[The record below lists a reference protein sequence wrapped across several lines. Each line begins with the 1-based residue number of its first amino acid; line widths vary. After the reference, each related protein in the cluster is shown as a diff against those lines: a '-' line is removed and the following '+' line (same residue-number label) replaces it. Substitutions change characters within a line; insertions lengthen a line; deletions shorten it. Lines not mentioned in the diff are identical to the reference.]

1 MEQYGPFAG
10 RSGTAHLSARLFAD
24 FFDPLRGAGWIPA
37 PRRGPLFHG
46 LGYGPEC
53 HRAETIN
60 GTPA

>member
-10 RSGTAHLSARLFAD
+10 RSGTAH
-24 FFDPLRGAGWIPA
+24 PLRGAGWIPA

>member
-10 RSGTAHLSARLFAD
+10 GAAAHLSAPAFAD
-24 FFDPLRGAGWIPA
+24 FLIPCAVPAGSRHRA
-37 PRRGPLFHG
+37 GGPLFHG